1 MAAAAP
7 IYDLVLLLDPAAEDD
22 VRAKIVADAKAAI
35 EADGELLGD
44 QPWGLRPLAYQ
55 IGHRNQA
62 EYHLLQF
69 SGPPALINGLEHTLR
84 ITDGV
89 VRHRVIKLPPGST
102 PVPAGAPAPAG
113 ATPAPASA
121 VAPAPAAAAPA
132 SPPAPAPAAAAP
144 AAPAADPAPA
154 AATPEPPAEEA
165 EAAPAPEA

>member
-35 EADGELLGD
+35 VAEGELVGD
-44 QPWGLRPLAYQ
+44 QPWGLRPLSYE

-69 SGPPALINGLEHTLR
+69 TGPPTLINGLEHTLR

-113 ATPAPASA
+113 ATPATPGTAPPAA
-121 VAPAPAAAAPA
+121 PATPAPAAAVP
-132 SPPAPAPAAAAP
+132 PPAAGVPPAAAEELPPP
-144 AAPAADPAPA
+144 A
-154 AATPEPPAEEA
+154 AEEA
-165 EAAPAPEA
+165 EAPTDEG